1 MDYSQNRPYP
11 AKSDPKSIPF
21 QGSARL
27 TLSPII
33 TGERHGGDEIRK
45 RAHLQAGLEQRGVG
59 QGAPKGR
66 NTITHTKDPSWICS
80 VLQTECPG
88 THPSIRATPSLPSNK
103 SGWTRLA
110 SLAIIPGA
118 SEKIRPQIRRPS
130 FSDSLLTPD
139 SKTLL
144 SGAEKRV
151 SAAECAFSTPRKRVD
166 TKMLPKSG
174 QDSFRWSNNV
184 HSAWEQREGAG
195 AQYTLCRGR
204 SVPRLS
210 PGPSL
215 YFFVSASLPLSAVW
229 GKTAALDPKRSAGRP
244 WGWETVSFPQ
254 PSTISTFVQYVLGVI
269 FPIPMR

>member
-1 MDYSQNRPYP
+1 MLICRRVWS
-11 AKSDPKSIPF
+11 K
-21 QGSARL
+21 G
-27 TLSPII
+27 
-33 TGERHGGDEIRK
+33 
-45 RAHLQAGLEQRGVG
+45 GVG

-66 NTITHTKDPSWICS
+66 SKITHTKDPSWICS

-195 AQYTLCRGR
+195 TQYTLCRGR

-210 PGPSL
+210 PRSSPQA
-215 YFFVSASLPLSAVW
+215 FVSASLPSSTVC
-229 GKTAALDPKRSAGRP
+229 GKATRVAPKQQRETS